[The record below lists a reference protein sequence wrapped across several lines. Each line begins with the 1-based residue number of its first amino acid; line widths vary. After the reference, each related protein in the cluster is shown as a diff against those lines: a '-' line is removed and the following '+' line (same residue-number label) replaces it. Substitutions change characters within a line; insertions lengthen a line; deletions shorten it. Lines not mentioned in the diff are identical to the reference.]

1 MKSVSSSSV
10 ECIQVL
16 ISNLILLPDEIS
28 QTTADLFMK
37 INMRLREFFD
47 KDRAF
52 GGIGVII
59 MGDFYQVILHSCMHN
74 CY

>member
-1 MKSVSSSSV
+1 
-10 ECIQVL
+10 
-16 ISNLILLPDEIS
+16 
-28 QTTADLFMK
+28 MK

-59 MGDFYQVILHSCMHN
+59 MGDFYQVCLYLSMRN
-74 CY
+74 GY

>member
-1 MKSVSSSSV
+1 
-10 ECIQVL
+10 L
-16 ISNLILLPDEIS
+16 ADEIS

-59 MGDFYQVILHSCMHN
+59 MGDFYQVCLYSSMRN
-74 CY
+74 GY